1 MRPCPEDSLDKK
13 IKYPIIW
20 KRKEKE
26 LTNTMIN
33 AQICSAN
40 AAFPV
45 AKTTHHI
52 EVAKDS
58 LTKSCRWV
66 GRLDRYI
73 INESFKILNDLFYGP
88 MRQNNLSHIRQAWDI
103 F

>member
-1 MRPCPEDSLDKK
+1 
-13 IKYPIIW
+13 
-20 KRKEKE
+20 
-26 LTNTMIN
+26 MIN

-52 EVAKDS
+52 EVAKDN

-73 INESFKILNDLFYGP
+73 INESFKIPNNLFYGP
-88 MRQNNLSHIRQAWDI
+88 TRQNNLVISDKHGTFFRDGTGQ
-103 F
+103 FPSSPQTPSQRK